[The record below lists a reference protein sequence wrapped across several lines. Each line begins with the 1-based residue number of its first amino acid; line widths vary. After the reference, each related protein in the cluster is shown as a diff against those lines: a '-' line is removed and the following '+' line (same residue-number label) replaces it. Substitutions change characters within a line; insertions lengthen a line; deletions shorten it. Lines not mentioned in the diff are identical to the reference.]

1 MQVEKCCWEC
11 AKSVR
16 LFGKI
21 FIPDGKMNALVI
33 MVHGIGEHGGCY
45 DEWAEKFVMQ
55 SVGFVAFDLRG
66 HGLSPGVC
74 GHATIKLIKNDIR
87 AIIKNVHDRFPS
99 IPVVL
104 FGHSMGGNIVLN
116 CVIEKDTGV
125 QGVIASSPWLK
136 LVHPPSS
143 LLVWVASWA
152 SYILPWLTVPTG
164 IKADQLSNDG
174 VRVKSTKTDP
184 LLHKKISIK
193 LFSDLWK
200 SGEMMLNN
208 KHKLSIPLLLMHG
221 TADPLTSFQATE
233 SFAQNAEGNITFKE
247 WHEMR
252 HDLLNDA
259 GNEAVFQYVMQWLT
273 NQIIQKWNS
282 SEQ

>member
-1 MQVEKCCWEC
+1 
-11 AKSVR
+11 
-16 LFGKI
+16 
-21 FIPDGKMNALVI
+21 
-33 MVHGIGEHGGCY
+33 MVHGIGEHSGCY
-45 DEWAEKFVMQ
+45 DEWAQRFVFQ
-55 SVGFVAFDLRG
+55 SVGFVVFDLRG
-66 HGLSPGVC
+66 HGHSPGVR
-74 GHATIKLIKNDIR
+74 GHAAIRWIRDDIR
-87 AIIKNVHDRFPS
+87 MIIKNVRDRFSS

-116 CVIEKDTGV
+116 FLVEENIEF

-136 LVHPPSS
+136 LVLPPSS
-143 LLVWVASWA
+143 VLVWVAKWA
-152 SYILPWLTVPTG
+152 SYIVPWLTVPTG
-164 IKADQLSNDG
+164 IKADQLSNDE

-184 LLHKKISIK
+184 FLHKKISIK

-200 SGEMMLNN
+200 SSEMLLNN
-208 KHKLSIPLLLMHG
+208 EHRLNIPLLLMHA

-233 SFAQNAEGNITFKE
+233 SFAQNAGGNITFKE

-259 GNEAVFQYVMQWLT
+259 GNEVVFQYVIKWLS
-273 NQIIQKWNS
+273 NQIIKKWNS